1 MMLLKTDQHIDKHFD
16 MQYILFRYDLAELSA
31 FRPDLP
37 LIWKKWGNLG
47 KIVSKSD
54 KNQTKALSTIFELF
68 LTIFKDAEL
77 NEHIKI
83 NV

>member
-1 MMLLKTDQHIDKHFD
+1 M
-16 MQYILFRYDLAELSA
+16 
-31 FRPDLP
+31 
-37 LIWKKWGNLG
+37 KKWGNLG

-83 NV
+83 NVWRMQDAEKAHYVPFSTLINTSRVGVSSWAKQYWHE

>member
-1 MMLLKTDQHIDKHFD
+1 M
-16 MQYILFRYDLAELSA
+16 
-31 FRPDLP
+31 
-37 LIWKKWGNLG
+37 KKWGNLG

-68 LTIFKDAEL
+68 LTIFKDAKL

-83 NV
+83 NVWRLQDAEKAHYVPFSMLINTSRVGVSSWA

>member
-1 MMLLKTDQHIDKHFD
+1 M
-16 MQYILFRYDLAELSA
+16 
-31 FRPDLP
+31 
-37 LIWKKWGNLG
+37 KKWGNLG

-83 NV
+83 NVWRMQDAEKAHYVPFLTLINTSRMGVSSWA